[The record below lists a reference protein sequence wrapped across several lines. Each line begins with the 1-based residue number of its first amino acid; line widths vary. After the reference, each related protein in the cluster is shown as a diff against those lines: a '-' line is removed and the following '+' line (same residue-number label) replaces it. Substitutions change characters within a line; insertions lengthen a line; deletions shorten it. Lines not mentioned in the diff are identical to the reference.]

1 MKEYSFFT
9 CIVIFNSLL
18 LSSWIRGPDKL
29 NNDPNISHFKEVA
42 EIPVELMPSKGIFN
56 RQTVRNISVQ
66 SMFYETSLSTLRR
79 KANVAYFLEQTK
91 QSLTTINRYIHA

>member
-1 MKEYSFFT
+1 M
-9 CIVIFNSLL
+9 FNSLL

-42 EIPVELMPSKGIFN
+42 EIPVELMPSKGICN
-56 RQTVRNISVQ
+56 RQTVRNIPVQ

-79 KANVAYFLEQTK
+79 KANVAYFLE
-91 QSLTTINRYIHA
+91 